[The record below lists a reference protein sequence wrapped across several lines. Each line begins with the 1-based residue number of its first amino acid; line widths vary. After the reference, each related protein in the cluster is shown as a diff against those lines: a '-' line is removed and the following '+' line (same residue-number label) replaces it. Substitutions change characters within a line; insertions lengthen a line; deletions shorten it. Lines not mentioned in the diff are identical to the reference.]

1 MNEKKGILIGITVFA
16 ILFVGFAYL
25 NMRDQLSPA
34 TKVRAAEAETKEAEA
49 KEFEA
54 KEADEVTES
63 QLINEEGILEI
74 TSELDG
80 YGFPAITVKTGVP
93 VKWTI
98 IADEGDLSFCN
109 NKLTIPSLDITKS
122 LEVGENVIEFTP
134 TEAGTI
140 PYSCWMGMI
149 QSSITVV
156 DELDK
161 VATDLNQTSELAPDV
176 NTQLPAGGGCCA
188 GAATN

>member
-1 MNEKKGILIGITVFA
+1 MNEKKGILIGIAVFA

-25 NMRDQLSPA
+25 NMRDQLSPG
-34 TKVRAAEAETKEAEA
+34 TKVQAAEVETKEAETE
-49 KEFEA
+49 KTDVE
-54 KEADEVTES
+54 TES
-63 QLINEEGILEI
+63 QKINAKGVLEI

-80 YGFPAITVKTGVP
+80 YGYPAITVEAGVP

-98 IADEGDLSFCN
+98 IAEENDLSFCN
-109 NKLTIPSLDITKS
+109 NKLTIPSLGITKN
-122 LEVGENVIEFTP
+122 LETGENVIEFTP

-156 DELDK
+156 DELD
-161 VATDLNQTSELAPDV
+161 E
-176 NTQLPAGGGCCA
+176 
-188 GAATN
+188 

>member
-156 DELDK
+156 DELD
-161 VATDLNQTSELAPDV
+161 E
-176 NTQLPAGGGCCA
+176 
-188 GAATN
+188 